1 MPLKIGQLSPERFVI
16 FQTIGIF
23 QFQGANK
30 NPTKL
35 HTPQLF
41 QDAARRSAAH
51 KLSLGLHKIQM
62 NQGGV

>member
-1 MPLKIGQLSPERFVI
+1 MLVSGSN
-16 FQTIGIF
+16 
-23 QFQGANK
+23 NK

-41 QDAARRSAAH
+41 QDAARRSVAH
-51 KLSLGLHKIQM
+51 KLSLGLHIMQM